1 MKTAVELIESKRDGY
16 AHVSGEIASLVEG
29 FVRGEV
35 PDYQMSAWL
44 MAVCIRGLDG
54 RETAELT
61 ETMAHSGRMLDL
73 SEIPGVVLDKHSTGG
88 VGDTTTLVVAPLVAS
103 CGVPVAKMSG
113 RGLGF
118 TGGTLDKLESIPGFR
133 VDLSPEAFQAQ
144 VARVG
149 VAVIAQTADVA
160 PADKMMYALRDVTG
174 TVSSVPLIVASI
186 MSKKIA
192 GGAGAIVLDVKTGSG
207 AFMKSE
213 EDSRT
218 LAAELTRVGAL
229 LGRRVSAVMTDMDQP
244 LGPAVGNALEVRA
257 AIDVLRGGTGA
268 ADLREVSLAL
278 AARMLV
284 LGGAASGEGEARRLL
299 GAHLADGSALE
310 VFRRWVAAQGGDP
323 RVADDVSLL
332 PVGAEW
338 RTLVAPRTGYVRV
351 LDAERIGR
359 AAMALGAGRE
369 RAGASIDHAA
379 GIELH
384 VRVGTFVE
392 TGTPVATLY
401 ASDAALLAGAAERF
415 APALVIGDGPPVVR
429 PLVREV

>member
-1 MKTAVELIESKRDGY
+1 VKTVVELIESKRDGY
-16 AHVSGEIASLVEG
+16 AHKAGEISSLVAG

-35 PDYQMSAWL
+35 PDYQLSAWL

-61 ETMAHSGRMLDL
+61 EAMVLSGRVLDL
-73 SEIPGVVLDKHSTGG
+73 SGIPGVVVDKHSSGG

-133 VDLSPEAFQAQ
+133 VDLDPEAFQAQ
-144 VARVG
+144 VARIG
-149 VAVIAQTADVA
+149 VAVIAQSADVVS
-160 PADKMMYALRDVTG
+160 ADKKMYALRDVTG
-174 TVSSVPLIVASI
+174 TVPSVPLIVASI

-213 EDSRT
+213 DDART
-218 LAAELTRVGAL
+218 LASELMRVGAL

-244 LGPAVGNALEVRA
+244 LGSAVGNALEVRA
-257 AIDVLRGGTGA
+257 AIDVLRGGTDA
-268 ADLREVSLAL
+268 PDLREVSLAL
-278 AARMLV
+278 AARMV
-284 LGGAASGEGEARRLL
+284 ILGGGASGEAEARRLL
-299 GAHLADGSALE
+299 AARLADGSALE

-332 PVGAEW
+332 PLGSERCTVS
-338 RTLVAPRTGYVRV
+338 APHAGYVRT

-359 AAMALGAGRE
+359 AAMALGAGRD
-369 RAGASIDHAA
+369 RAGAPIDHGA

-384 VRVGTFVE
+384 VRVGAYVE
-392 TGTPVATLY
+392 AGAPVATLY
-401 ASDAALLAGAAERF
+401 SGASGLLAGAAERF
-415 APALVIGDGPPVVR
+415 ASAFVIGSEPPARR